1 MRLSLHSIFVAE
13 LNADDILYT
22 VHELTNELS
31 VYRFPPAPEEPT
43 HLATLSTLLS
53 TPAESRSNMFAAEIL
68 LPAPNAQFPT
78 PYIYVSNRNDPSPGD
93 DTIAVFSTAD
103 ADGGPQLVAEVRTG
117 LKHLRGMEF
126 GGPDGRWL
134 IAGGVL
140 GGGVKVF
147 ERLDGGKA
155 LKEVASLEL
164 EAPTGF
170 LWI

>member
-1 MRLSLHSIFVAE
+1 M
-13 LNADDILYT
+13 
-22 VHELTNELS
+22 HELTNELS
-31 VYRFPPAPEEPT
+31 AHRLPPAPEEPT
-43 HLATLSTLLS
+43 HLATRSTLLS
-53 TPAESRSNMFAAEIL
+53 TPPEARSNMFAAEIL
-68 LPAPNAQFPT
+68 LPTPNASFST

-103 ADGGPQLVAEVRTG
+103 AEDGLQLVGEVRSG
-117 LKHLRGMEF
+117 LKHLRGMHF
-126 GGPDGRWL
+126 GGPDDRWL

-147 ERLDGGKA
+147 ERVDDGQD

-164 EAPTGF
+164 DAPTGF